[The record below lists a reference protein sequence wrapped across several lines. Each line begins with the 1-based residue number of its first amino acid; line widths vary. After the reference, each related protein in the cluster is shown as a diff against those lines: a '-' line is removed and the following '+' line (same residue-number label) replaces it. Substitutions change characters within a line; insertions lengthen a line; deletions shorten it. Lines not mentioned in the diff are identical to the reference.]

1 MQFIGS
7 LGHHFTPECERL
19 AQPRVPLLV
28 VLVEVQSEAE
38 ALQRLV
44 VAAGQLRK

>member
-1 MQFIGS
+1 MLEG
-7 LGHHFTPECERL
+7 ERSRQSTVL
-19 AQPRVPLLV
+19 SLV